1 MMNGMN
7 MNKMMKQMKKMQQ
20 QLADEQENLNQQEFV
35 GQAPDEMVIATFD
48 GSRKL
53 KDLQIKNEAIDPED
67 PEMLSDLI
75 IAAVNDGLAKVE
87 KETEQTMG
95 KYTKGIPGL

>member
-1 MMNGMN
+1 
-7 MNKMMKQMKKMQQ
+7 MKKMQQ
-20 QLADEQENLNQQEFV
+20 QLADEQENLNQKEFI
-35 GQAPDEMVIATFD
+35 GQAPDEMVTAIFD
-48 GSRKL
+48 GGRTL
-53 KDLQIKNEAIDPED
+53 KDLQIKSEAIDPDD

>member
-1 MMNGMN
+1 MNGMN

>member
-20 QLADEQENLNQQEFV
+20 QLAEEQENLNQQEFK
-35 GQAPDEMVIATFD
+35 GNSPEDMVVATFD
-48 GSRKL
+48 GSKKL
-53 KDLQIKNEAIDPED
+53 KDLQIKSEAIDPDD
-67 PEMLSDLI
+67 PDMLADLV
-75 IAAVNDGLAKVE
+75 IAAVNDGLEKVE
-87 KETEQTMG
+87 KQTQQTMG